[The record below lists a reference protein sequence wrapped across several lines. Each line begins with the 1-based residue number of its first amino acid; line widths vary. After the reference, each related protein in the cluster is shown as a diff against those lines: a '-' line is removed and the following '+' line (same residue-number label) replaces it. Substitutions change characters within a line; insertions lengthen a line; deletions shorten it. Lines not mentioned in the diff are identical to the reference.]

1 MIEYF
6 KSLTLFRKI
15 RLFVLIILLFVLFVF
30 IIQNWLDI
38 SITFF
43 SYSFTIPISV
53 LIFITFSLGWG
64 IASFIKFLSQ
74 FQLESENEK
83 LKEEINSLKQKE
95 DA

>member
-1 MIEYF
+1 MFEYF
-6 KSLTLFRKI
+6 KSLTLMRKI
-15 RLFVLIILLFVLFVF
+15 RLFVMIFLLLILLMF

-43 SYSFTIPISV
+43 KYSFTMPISV
-53 LIFITFSLGWG
+53 LMLITFSLGWG
-64 IASFIKFLSQ
+64 ISSLIKFLTQ

-83 LKEEINSLKQKE
+83 LKEEINKLKQKE

>member
-15 RLFVLIILLFVLFVF
+15 RLFVLLILLLVFFIF

-38 SITFF
+38 PITFF
-43 SYSFTIPISV
+43 KYSFTMPISV
-53 LIFITFSLGWG
+53 LILITFSLGWG
-64 IASFIKFLSQ
+64 IASLIKFLTQ
-74 FQLESENEK
+74 FKLESENEK